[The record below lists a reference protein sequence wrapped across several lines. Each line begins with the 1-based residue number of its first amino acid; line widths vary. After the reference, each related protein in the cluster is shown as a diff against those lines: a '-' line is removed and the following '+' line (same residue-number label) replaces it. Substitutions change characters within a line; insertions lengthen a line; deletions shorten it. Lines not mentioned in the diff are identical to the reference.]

1 MRRVVVTGMGAL
13 TPLGN
18 DVETS
23 WNNIKAGKNGIDMIT
38 NFDTTDFAVKIAGEL
53 KDFDVSNYLDKK
65 AAKRIDPFS
74 QFAMIASKEALADS
88 GFEITEDN
96 ADRVGVIIGTG
107 IGGIQTIQNEHTKA
121 MSKGYSRISP
131 FFIPMSIANLAAG
144 NVSIMTGAKGMSTCS
159 VTACAAGT
167 NSIGDAFRS
176 IKHGYH
182 DVMIAGGTEAAVNE
196 FGISGFI
203 SLKALNFS
211 NDINRSSIPF
221 NEDRAGFVMGEG
233 AGVLILES
241 LEHAEARGAKIYAE
255 VVGYGA
261 TCDAFHVT
269 APAEGG
275 EGAAR
280 CMADAIKEA
289 GIDPSEVD
297 YINAHGTS
305 TPLNDKNETAAIKTV
320 LGADTKVAVSSTKSM
335 TGHLLGASGGIESIF
350 SIMSIVEGFL
360 PPTINYENPDPD
372 CDLDYVPNVG
382 REAEVNIA
390 MSNSLGF
397 GGHNATL
404 VFKKYVK

>member
-1 MRRVVVTGMGAL
+1 MRRVVVTGLGAL

-23 WNNIKAGKNGIDMIT
+23 WNNIKNGVNGIDQIK
-38 NFDTTDFAVKIAGEL
+38 NFDTTDFAVTIAAEL
-53 KDFDVSNYLDKK
+53 KDFDVANYLDKK
-65 AAKRIDPFS
+65 AAKRLDAFS
-74 QFAMIASKEALADS
+74 QFAMIASKEALEDS
-88 GFEITEDN
+88 KYEITEEN

-107 IGGIQTIQNEHTKA
+107 IGGIQTLQNEHTKA
-121 MSKGYSRISP
+121 MNKGYNRISP

-182 DVMIAGGTEAAVNE
+182 DVMIAGGAEAAVNE
-196 FGISGFI
+196 FGVSGFI

-211 NDINRSSIPF
+211 NDINRSSVPF
-221 NEDRAGFVMGEG
+221 NSDRAGFVMGEG
-233 AGVLILES
+233 AGVLILEE
-241 LEHAEARGAKIYAE
+241 LESAKARGAKIYAE
-255 VVGYGA
+255 IVGYGA

-275 EGAAR
+275 TGAAK
-280 CMADAIKEA
+280 CMANALKEA
-289 GIDPSEVD
+289 ELDPSEVD

-320 LGADTKVAVSSTKSM
+320 FGEDTKVAVSSTKSM
-335 TGHLLGASGGIESIF
+335 TGHLLGASGGIESVF
-350 SIMSIVEGFL
+350 SILSIQEGFI
-360 PPTINYENPDPD
+360 PPTINYENPDPE

-382 REAEVNIA
+382 RKAEVNVT

-404 VFKKYVK
+404 VFKKYAE